1 MINGYKGA
9 AGKAKML
16 AIVDRCLPPGAIC
29 GPVGAELRSLFYKV
43 PGAPKIFNFIAGL
56 GGRDV
61 TVERFEEMVDKAL
74 VFAKKRPK
82 ELYEVIGVREK

>member
-1 MINGYKGA
+1 MAVI
-9 AGKAKML
+9 
-16 AIVDRCLPPGAIC
+16 DRCLPPGAVC

-43 PGAPKIFNFIAGL
+43 PSAPKIFNFIAGL

-61 TVERFEEMVDKAL
+61 TVEWYEEIVERAGTY
-74 VFAKKRPK
+74 AKKRPK